1 MNDPVLLYGASAALT
16 CVLLLG
22 ALEKLKDIAGFSRA
36 VAAYDILPSGWGGAF
51 AWGYALAEI
60 TAGVLL
66 LMPSGQASGAL
77 LALLVLMVA
86 TMGLAFNLA
95 RGHRDIDCG
104 CGGPASRGP
113 ASQGRDGAHGGGLS
127 WWLVARNAVLA
138 LWTAPALVAA
148 AGQSRSLQWAD
159 AAAVFGLAMTAVG
172 LYFTANHLLASH
184 LKLRNL

>member
-1 MNDPVLLYGASAALT
+1 MNDPVLLYGASAALA

-22 ALEKLKDIAGFSRA
+22 ALEKLKDMPGFSRA
-36 VAAYDILPSGWGGAF
+36 VTAYDILPSGWGAAF
-51 AWGYALAEI
+51 AWTYALAEA

-77 LALLVLMVA
+77 LALLVLTVA
-86 TMGLAFNLA
+86 TLGLAYNLA
-95 RGHRDIDCG
+95 RGRRDIDCG
-104 CGGPASRGP
+104 CGGPASR
-113 ASQGRDGAHGGGLS
+113 GRDGAHGGGLS